1 MLGSIPRLIQSRT
14 MTLTRD
20 EVDATPGALVLEF
33 GASWCSICA
42 GARPIIDR
50 VRAEHPGVRH
60 EWIEDGK
67 GKPLGR
73 SFAITLWP
81 TLIFLR
87 DGREVGRVV
96 RPTHDTEIRHAFERM
111 SPESPAT
118 ALGD

>member
-1 MLGSIPRLIQSRT
+1 MD
-14 MTLTRD
+14 LTRD
-20 EVDATPGALVLEF
+20 AVDLTPGALVLEF

-50 VRAEHPGVRH
+50 VLAEHPGLRH
-60 EWIEDGK
+60 EWVEDGK

-73 SFAITLWP
+73 SFAVTLWP

-96 RPTHDTEIRHAFERM
+96 RPTHDTEIRRALERL
-111 SPESPAT
+111 SPPEPPAAT
-118 ALGD
+118 PGS